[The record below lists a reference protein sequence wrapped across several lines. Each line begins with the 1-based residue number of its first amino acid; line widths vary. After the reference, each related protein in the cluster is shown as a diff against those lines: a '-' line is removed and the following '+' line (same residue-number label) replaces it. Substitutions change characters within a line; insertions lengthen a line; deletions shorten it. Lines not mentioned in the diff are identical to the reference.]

1 MQVAVG
7 LLQQRTDTRYQRRR
21 LRRTAFA
28 IGHQLGLHAAV
39 VGRAA
44 RAECGHRAA
53 GVGGPHAQRVFRHF
67 ELSCDIGEIGQALV
81 QPGGAG
87 LNARIAR
94 RENVNQQ
101 GELLALLV
109 IFLRLNAVII
119 LDGHAVGMVLHR
131 YPGLGQLL
139 AIVGQEVSEVR
150 GGEAHSTGHAPAER
164 VRIASPADECGHGRG
179 MV

>member
-1 MQVAVG
+1 M
-7 LLQQRTDTRYQRRR
+7 
-21 LRRTAFA
+21 
-28 IGHQLGLHAAV
+28 
-39 VGRAA
+39 
-44 RAECGHRAA
+44 
-53 GVGGPHAQRVFRHF
+53 
-67 ELSCDIGEIGQALV
+67 
-81 QPGGAG
+81 
-87 LNARIAR
+87 
-94 RENVNQQ
+94 NQQ

-139 AIVGQEVSEVR
+139 AVIGQKVSEVR